1 MPDALAPIS
10 VGIVIFDGV
19 EELDFVGPWEVFSM
33 AKQIGAPLD
42 VFTVGWPEPAI
53 RCAKGLYVVAD
64 HAFPKAPPTDVVLI
78 PGGRGTRGLAEDQ
91 AFIAALRRYLAAAT
105 WQTSVCTG
113 AALLGKA
120 GFLDGKHATT
130 NRNAFDFFRAA
141 APNAVLEEQLR
152 YVRDGHVLT
161 AAGVSAGIDM
171 ALWLVGH
178 LFGED
183 VARST
188 QTFMEYFP
196 EPPYGNAS

>member
-1 MPDALAPIS
+1 MTDTAAPVS

-19 EELDFVGPWEVFSM
+19 EELDFVGPWEVFAM

-64 HAFPKAPPTDVVLI
+64 HPFASAPHADVVLV
-78 PGGRGTRGLAEDQ
+78 PGGRGTRVLAQDD
-91 AFIAALRRYLAAAT
+91 AFIAALRPYLAAAT

-120 GFLDGKHATT
+120 GFLDGRHATT
-130 NRNAFDFFRAA
+130 NRNAFDFFRAS
-141 APNAVLEEQLR
+141 APNAILEEKLR

-161 AAGVSAGIDM
+161 GAGVSAGIDM
-171 ALWLVGH
+171 ALWLVGQ

-196 EPPYGNAS
+196 EPPYGNAV